1 VNNLMKIRKMK
12 NMTREEL
19 CVKADVKYLTLRAY
33 EQGLR
38 EPKVGPALRIA
49 KALGVSIEELG

>member
-1 VNNLMKIRKMK
+1 MKIRKMK